1 MIEIK
6 LPKKYSFAES
16 KVYKEGFL
24 DGYTTGRK
32 SVLDKIA
39 ASGRARWAQVSLEDR
54 IAHARMMNARSHEA
68 KRRKKAQEKKT

>member
-1 MIEIK
+1 MIEVT
-6 LPKKYSFAES
+6 LPKKYSLAES

-39 ASGRARWAQVSLEDR
+39 AAGRARWAKEPKEVR
-54 IAHARMMNARSHEA
+54 TAHAKMMNAKSHEA
-68 KRRKKAQEKKT
+68 KRRKKEKAEKS